1 MHDVLKDA
9 AKVTNINISDG
20 NNFTIPEH
28 STKSV
33 TCLAEGLPQPTITLT
48 YISNSSVI
56 KSVNGLRLD
65 FTFPLARCEDTGIY
79 KCNAINKF
87 TPQQPLQK
95 DVFVMCKPRA
105 ASRPLKNH
113 FVLNSSNILNIT
125 VPYIAYPRPIF
136 QWFKNISDGSSTQIT
151 DYQDDVQI
159 NTTAINTYT
168 YVTQLIRRNLKE
180 DDFGTYVLRSSNVIG
195 TNEDIYTIKV
205 KGKPDQPIGGLAIC
219 IDYNS
224 AVITWV
230 SGFDNGD
237 KQTFTVV
244 FQEKG
249 ETEQSSI
256 SNIKDPGLHKPIS
269 RTVVSLKESK
279 LYVFRIFSRNVFGE
293 SSRLTVN
300 CSTKAQ
306 YNTKTNTGEAVGAGI
321 GSALVLVIILII
333 VIYSFRRYQAK
344 AKGTNNKTDSQ
355 RDGRNQTENGGDSN
369 ETHMS
374 NILNGKDTYGNA
386 SNTGTQKQNYETMQ
400 TLNDEQPY
408 EQIKMEDISET
419 SDADAIYVNTTIR

>member
-1 MHDVLKDA
+1 MQKFLFIATVFYSVL
-9 AKVTNINISDG
+9 G
-20 NNFTIPEH
+20 
-28 STKSV
+28 
-33 TCLAEGLPQPTITLT
+33 
-48 YISNSSVI
+48 
-56 KSVNGLRLD
+56 
-65 FTFPLARCEDTGIY
+65 
-79 KCNAINKF
+79 
-87 TPQQPLQK
+87 
-95 DVFVMCKPRA
+95 KPRA

-113 FVLNSSNILNIT
+113 FVLNSSNIINIT

-168 YVTQLIRRNLKE
+168 YVTQLVRRNLKE